1 MFSNINKMK
10 KINLSGFLLII
21 LAIAFSFSSVSAQ
34 VETSPD
40 APKKDFRPGER
51 RPNLFRELGL
61 TTEQTERIR
70 QLNQNRKPLM
80 QQAQRRVREATSNLD
95 QVIYAD
101 AINESEIEARL
112 KELQTAQADIA
123 RLRATGELEVRKIL
137 TAEQIV
143 KFRDLRRRFAE
154 MRENFNERRKDTLRD
169 GNKNAPNR
177 RFSRQLRKIPNN

>member
-1 MFSNINKMK
+1 
-10 KINLSGFLLII
+10 
-21 LAIAFSFSSVSAQ
+21 
-34 VETSPD
+34 
-40 APKKDFRPGER
+40 
-51 RPNLFRELGL
+51 
-61 TTEQTERIR
+61 
-70 QLNQNRKPLM
+70 
-80 QQAQRRVREATSNLD
+80 LD
-95 QVIYAD
+95 QAIYAD
-101 AINESEIEARL
+101 AINESEIEARF

-137 TAEQIV
+137 TAEQLV